1 MLDFMSYSF
10 PLQST
15 LPVEAIQVRHE
26 IWHIVEQTCPS
37 PVFFR
42 PGLRCAH
49 SCRTA
54 LFARVC
60 EWLSDVCQHAE
71 GCQPPA

>member
-26 IWHIVEQTCPS
+26 IWHIVEQTCSS
-37 PVFFR
+37 PVFFL
-42 PGLRCAH
+42 PFLRF
-49 SCRTA
+49 A
-54 LFARVC
+54 LFILSFSRVC
-60 EWLSDVCQHAE
+60 EWLSDVGKHAE